1 MKIEIKIKTTGEIK
15 ELNELRVIDI
25 YGFEEKRYYLQDD
38 IKDYRLE
45 HEVEAV

>member
-25 YGFEEKRYYLQDD
+25 YGFEEKRYCRRYTG
-38 IKDYRLE
+38 YSE
-45 HEVEAV
+45 